1 MRPRHRVT
9 VAVVI
14 ALVALIAA
22 LGLHAFVRERYFADC
37 SNGDGIL
44 GLLCGRERRP
54 GWVDPLGVAT
64 LVVGIGLAIAMLR
77 PRLRRVF

>member
-1 MRPRHRVT
+1 MRPRRRIVAA
-9 VAVVI
+9 VAV
-14 ALVALIAA
+14 AFVALIAA

-44 GLLCGRERRP
+44 GLLCSRERRP

-64 LVVGIGLAIAMLR
+64 LAVGIGLSIAIVR
-77 PRLRRVF
+77 PWLRRVF